1 MEKGTVRIICGPG
14 SGKTASAVG
23 LGMMGVFA
31 GKRVIIV
38 QFLRGELN
46 EAASCVMKRMEPE
59 MKLFRFERS
68 PGYFEDL
75 SEEQKKEELVNLR
88 NGFNFAKKVL
98 ATGECGR
105 LILDEVL
112 GLLDQGIVSM
122 EEFQGLL
129 ASRMEETDLVLTG
142 RVCPEE
148 LKQYVDIIS
157 YVENIKV
164 DNSAE

>member
-31 GKRVIIV
+31 GKSVIIV

-75 SEEQKKEELVNLR
+75 TEEQKKEELVNLR

-98 ATGECGR
+98 ATGECDR
-105 LILDEVL
+105 L
-112 GLLDQGIVSM
+112 LLDQGIVSM

>member
-1 MEKGTVRIICGPG
+1 M
-14 SGKTASAVG
+14 
-23 LGMMGVFA
+23 
-31 GKRVIIV
+31 
-38 QFLRGELN
+38 
-46 EAASCVMKRMEPE
+46 
-59 MKLFRFERS
+59 
-68 PGYFEDL
+68 
-75 SEEQKKEELVNLR
+75 
-88 NGFNFAKKVL
+88 
-98 ATGECGR
+98 
-105 LILDEVL
+105 
-112 GLLDQGIVSM
+112 DQGIVSM

>member
-1 MEKGTVRIICGPG
+1 M
-14 SGKTASAVG
+14 
-23 LGMMGVFA
+23 
-31 GKRVIIV
+31 
-38 QFLRGELN
+38 
-46 EAASCVMKRMEPE
+46 
-59 MKLFRFERS
+59 
-68 PGYFEDL
+68 
-75 SEEQKKEELVNLR
+75 NLR

-98 ATGECGR
+98 ATGECDR